1 MKNVVKLVKSIY
13 KTIFPDMVLL
23 KKEVDSIS
31 SRLSILEKKLKEHKM

>member
-23 KKEVDSIS
+23 KKEVDSIN